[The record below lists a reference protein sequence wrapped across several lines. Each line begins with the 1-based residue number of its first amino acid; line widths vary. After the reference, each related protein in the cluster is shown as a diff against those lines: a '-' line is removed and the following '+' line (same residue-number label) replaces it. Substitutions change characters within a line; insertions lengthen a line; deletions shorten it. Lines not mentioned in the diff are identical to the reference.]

1 MKRILLVLAVL
12 FVLMASPF
20 AYALDV
26 SDTKDVLIPSD
37 IGVSSSLIALGVM
50 PSEDSSS
57 FDNLVSAIIVDDEF
71 SFWITESGLKGIQY
85 TDSFDHNA
93 YAVDMDFLTV
103 LKDWLYAKGHI
114 QYEFSPGFGSHISSN
129 ESVQIRADGTSIH
142 GNASFIFAPMT
153 TADYPSMENCMGF
166 AVSTDPLFMVYNQNN
181 VAVASSAVTLPYNG
195 KNYYY
200 VYWAK
205 NYAGV
210 NPYDA
215 YASGDTLQDA
225 LYKAIDGAID
235 LSVSQVVPV
244 RDLTLGKMCY
254 PESSVFGFYSD
265 WFELSETLVDGDT
278 FVDYY
283 FPVCIPETYVAA
295 KLLNQ
300 NEAQMGVSSWIPS
313 DDGSSGSGGVIEV
326 IDYTPYLESID
337 SRVGQIADASVLISG
352 FLLFFVVVALCY
364 FAYKFFRIF
373 F

>member
-1 MKRILLVLAVL
+1 MKRILLVLTVI
-12 FVLMASPF
+12 FVLMVSPF

-26 SDTKDVLIPSD
+26 SDSRDVLIPSD

-50 PSEDSSS
+50 PGEDVNS
-57 FDNLVSAIIVDDEF
+57 FDNLVSAVIADDEF
-71 SFWITESGLKGIQY
+71 SFWISDSGLKGIQY
-85 TDSFDHNA
+85 TDSFGHNA

-114 QYEFSPGFGSHISSN
+114 QYQYSPGFGSHISSN
-129 ESVQIRADGTSIH
+129 ESVQIRSDGTSVH

-153 TADYPSMENCMGF
+153 TEQYPDMDNCMGY
-166 AVSTDPLFMVYNQNN
+166 AISSDPYFMVFNQND
-181 VAVASSAVTLPYNG
+181 VAVASSNTTLPYNG

-200 VYWAK
+200 VYWAR
-205 NYAGV
+205 NYSGV

-215 YASGDTLQDA
+215 YGSGVDLHDA
-225 LYKAIDGAID
+225 LYKAIDGTLD

-244 RDLTLGKMCY
+244 RDVTLGKVCY
-254 PESSVFGFYSD
+254 PESTVFGFYSD

-278 FVDYY
+278 FIDYF
-283 FPVCIPETYVAA
+283 FPVCISETYAA
-295 KLLNQ
+295 SKLLNQ
-300 NEAQMGVSSWIPS
+300 NEAQMGVSSWLPS
-313 DDGSSGSGGVIEV
+313 DDGSGSGGVIEV

-352 FLLFFVVVALCY
+352 FLLFFVVVVLCY